1 MSFTCLKCAKCM
13 GEVVGGIDWAI
24 ELKKP
29 STPIFRGECCENCLS
44 VEKRINRGQHYVALA
59 LWRERRKI
67 GRHFDDPR
75 DDVIGKTMT
84 MTNEEIKK
92 VLELADELFND
103 DKIHTKIL
111 EENYRRLK
119 SARAIKIL
127 LVDDKERAVLS
138 LRKKIEE
145 QKS

>member
-13 GEVVGGIDWAI
+13 AEVVGGIDWAI
-24 ELKKP
+24 ELNKP
-29 STPIFRGECCENCLS
+29 SEPIYRGKCDGHCL
-44 VEKRINRGQHYVALA
+44 
-59 LWRERRKI
+59 
-67 GRHFDDPR
+67 FDD
-75 DDVIGKTMT
+75 
-84 MTNEEIKK
+84 
-92 VLELADELFND
+92 
-103 DKIHTKIL
+103 DKMHTKIL

-145 QKS
+145 KKS